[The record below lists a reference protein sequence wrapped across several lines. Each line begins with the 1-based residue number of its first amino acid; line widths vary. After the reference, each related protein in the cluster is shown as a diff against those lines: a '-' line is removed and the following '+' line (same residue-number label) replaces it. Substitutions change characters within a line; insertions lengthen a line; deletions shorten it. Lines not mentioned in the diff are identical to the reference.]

1 MSTLKRHNLVR
12 WYSDDGPL
20 VGTITAVEKSR
31 LHVRFDDG
39 RELQFA
45 PDGGALDHLRLA
57 AGSSAVL
64 PGTGE
69 RVTIGEA
76 REIKGVLFYE
86 VTLPSGTPQ
95 HVLEDALR
103 PAVLTEPLDRMRAGE
118 LDRARSV
125 NLRLA
130 GTRLRFAFE
139 QDELAS
145 LQASRVE
152 IKAHQVGVV
161 HRVSRSYPHRFI
173 LADEV
178 GLGKTI
184 EAALI
189 IRELKARGVANRVLV
204 LAPSGLVTQWQ
215 SELKHKFN
223 QVFADFRGPLVKVLE
238 GQNPGENVWTL
249 NENVVSSTTFAAY
262 DDDRIGEVARA
273 GWDLVVVDEAHH
285 ARRTRRADKQ
295 ESTRLY
301 RLLERLV
308 DPEHGQAS
316 SMLLLTATP
325 MQLDPFEI
333 YSLIELLDPTL
344 FASPDDFEHHR
355 GALRGLN
362 ATVEALRNWSS
373 LDEAERED
381 TLDAASTFLERSVDE
396 LAAELETPAVRA
408 ERIEELNGRHRL
420 SQVMIRNRKKVVG
433 GFMPRVAAIWEVD
446 LTPAERA
453 AYDALTAYARDGFA
467 RSQDERR
474 MALGFVMVMFQKL
487 ATSSSRALRNSLLKR
502 MEKLEQTMPAPAPAA
517 LAAVPSESTNNDD
530 EFSDAVE
537 EVGEEAIAEFAGDDE
552 GAEATWREVQD
563 LERIVRLLEQ
573 IPIDTKTRVLLERLK
588 EIRSHEPEVRVLLFT
603 QFRGTQEE
611 IKERIPAPWTVHLFH
626 GDLDPGEKDAEV
638 GRFRDSPGPQIL
650 VSTEAGGEGRN
661 LQFSHWVI
669 NYDLPWNPMKVE
681 QRIGRVDRIG
691 QKDTVMVG
699 SFSTRGTVEER
710 VVEVLSRRIGVF
722 EETIGGLDP
731 ILGSVE
737 SDLRRLFLYADQ
749 ESEKA
754 RNRLSS
760 GLEDRI
766 RDARQAEERLA
777 DLIMDNRSL
786 RRDEVDRLL
795 ARTQSTTHE
804 DLQRFLLAALAE
816 MGCKAEPNAR
826 VPETFDLELKGD
838 ATAAF
843 PQIVREGPR
852 RHVTFDRSVAQ
863 DHEDVEFLAFGHE
876 LVDGVI
882 ERVCGEKYRGT
893 TSVRVV
899 QTDELAPCRG
909 WFFVYAIE
917 VDGVI
922 RRRELFPVFIR
933 DDGRD
938 DPEDASTLLALA
950 ARVRR
955 EEGFGASEPLTLPPR
970 DAAFE
975 AVATEA
981 EDRAFARMVAV
992 KDELEPLNADRN
1004 ARERDKLERFYE
1016 YKRVAA
1022 ARKLADTRRVVERVS
1037 TSDDPAVMRII
1048 PVWARNLERATKDAE
1063 AIEGDRKRRFKE
1075 LDGRATMATRT
1086 SRLTVSFVE
1095 VEPDPSATINA
1106 VRAAVSEPVF
1116 RRFRLHCGRPEVEDL
1131 VRLRAAIAQRRD
1143 KLRALASK
1151 HQFDSHRA
1159 DECAVKLDEML
1170 SDPASLTS
1178 AQRVIVAAGGGYF
1191 LDPND
1196 EVADVRAPDG
1206 FIDDLDVVHA
1216 VSAALTG
1223 PHDPAASPPPTS
1235 VLRPGA

>member
-1 MSTLKRHNLVR
+1 MSILKRHNLVR
-12 WYSDDGPL
+12 WYGEDAPL
-20 VGTITAVEKSR
+20 VGVITAVENGR
-31 LHVRFDDG
+31 LHVRFDNG

-45 PDGGALDHLRLA
+45 QDGGALERLLLA
-57 AGSSAVL
+57 PGAPAVL

-69 RVTIGEA
+69 RVTLGEA
-76 REIKGVLFYE
+76 REVKGVLFYE
-86 VTLPSGTPQ
+86 VTLASGAAQ

-103 PAVLTEPLDRMRAGE
+103 PAVLSDPVDRMRAGE

-189 IRELKARGVANRVLV
+189 VRELKARGVATRVLV

-223 QVFADFRGPLVKVLE
+223 QVFADYRGPLVKVLE

-249 NENVVSSTTFAAY
+249 SDNVVSSTTFAAY
-262 DDDRIGEVARA
+262 NDERIAEIARA

-308 DPEHGQAS
+308 DPEHGHAS

-325 MQLDPFEI
+325 MQLDPFET

-344 FASPDDFEHHR
+344 FASPEDFERHR
-355 GALRGLN
+355 ASLRGLN
-362 ATVEALRNWSS
+362 ATVEALRDWASAD
-373 LDEAERED
+373 DEEREEA
-381 TLDAASTFLERSVDE
+381 LDATASFLERPVDE
-396 LAAELETPAVRA
+396 VAAELATPETRGNV
-408 ERIEELNGRHRL
+408 IETLNDRHRL

-433 GFMPRVAAIWEVD
+433 GFMPRVAAVWELD
-446 LTPAERA
+446 LTPQERA
-453 AYDALTAYARDGFA
+453 AYDALTTYTRDGFA
-467 RSQDERR
+467 RSQAENR

-487 ATSSSRALRNSLLKR
+487 ATSSSRALQNALLRR
-502 MEKLEQTMPAPAPAA
+502 MDKLEQKLPPPAPAA
-517 LAAVPSESTNNDD
+517 LAAVPLDIDDDD
-530 EFSDAVE
+530 EEFDDAVE
-537 EVGEEAIAEFAGDDE
+537 EAGEDTIAGFAGGDE
-552 GAEATWREVQD
+552 DAEATWREVQ
-563 LERIVRLLEQ
+563 EIEGIVRLVEQ
-573 IPIDTKTRVLLERLK
+573 IPIDTKTKVLLERLE
-588 EIRSHEPEVRVLLFT
+588 EIREREPDVRVLVFT
-603 QFRGTQEE
+603 QFRGTQDEL
-611 IKERIPAPWTVHLFH
+611 KERIPSPWSVHLFH
-626 GDLDPGEKDAEV
+626 GGLDPREKDAEV
-638 GRFRDSPGPQIL
+638 ARFRDEPGPQVL

-661 LQFSHWVI
+661 LQFSHWLI

-691 QKDTVMVG
+691 QKSTVMVA

-722 EETIGGLDP
+722 KETIGGLDP

-737 SDLRRLFLYADQ
+737 SDLRRLFLYADR
-749 ESEKA
+749 ESERA
-754 RNRLSS
+754 RKRLESS
-760 GLEDRI
+760 LEDRV
-766 RDARQAEERLA
+766 RNAREAEERLA

-786 RRDEVDRLL
+786 RRDEVNRLL

-804 DLQRFLLAALAE
+804 DLQRFLLAALDE
-816 MGCKAEPNAR
+816 MGCSAQPDPR
-826 VPETFDLELKGD
+826 VTGTFDLELKGD
-838 ATAAF
+838 AVAAF
-843 PQIVREGPR
+843 PQLVREAPR

-882 ERVCGEKYRGT
+882 SRVCDAKYAGKA
-893 TSVRVV
+893 SVRVV
-899 QTDELAPCRG
+899 QTDELEACRG
-909 WFFVYAIE
+909 WLFVYAIE
-917 VDGVI
+917 IDGVI

-933 DDGRD
+933 DDGTE
-938 DPEDASTLLALA
+938 DPDGADTLLAIA

-955 EEGFGASEPLTLPPR
+955 EEGFGAAPPVSLPPR

-975 AVATEA
+975 AAATQA
-981 EDRAFARMVAV
+981 EDLAFGRMVTV
-992 KDELEPLNADRN
+992 KDELEPQNVDRA
-1004 ARERDKLERFYE
+1004 AREREKLEGFYE
-1016 YKRVAA
+1016 YKRAA
-1022 ARKLADTRRVVERVS
+1022 ADRKLADTRRVFERVS
-1037 TSDDPAVMRII
+1037 SSDDPDVMRII
-1048 PVWARNLERATKDAE
+1048 PVWARNLERAAKDTE
-1063 AIEGDRKRRFKE
+1063 AIEGDRDRRLKE
-1075 LDGRATMATRT
+1075 LDDRATMAART
-1086 SRLTVSFVE
+1086 SRLAISYVV
-1095 VEPDPSATINA
+1095 VEPDPRPLLEA
-1106 VRAAVSEPVF
+1106 VREELGDTLF
-1116 RRFRLHCGRPEVEDL
+1116 KRFRPHCGRPQVEDL
-1131 VRLRAAIAQRRD
+1131 VGLRAAVTQRRE
-1143 KLRALASK
+1143 KLRTLAAR
-1151 HQFDSHRA
+1151 HPFDSDRA
-1159 DECAVKLDEML
+1159 DVCAAKLDEL
-1170 SDPASLTS
+1170 LAEPASLTEP
-1178 AQRVIVAAGGGYF
+1178 QRMLVAAASRYF
-1191 LDPND
+1191 LDPHD
-1196 EVADVRAPDG
+1196 EIADVRAPDG
-1206 FIDDLDVVHA
+1206 FADDLQVVEA
-1216 VSAALTG
+1216 VQAALTPDG
-1223 PHDPAASPPPTS
+1223 HA
-1235 VLRPGA
+1235 